1 MVEPGYAVSR
11 AASRLQ
17 PRDEPETEKERTDRQ
32 LIELLTELRV
42 ALPGAQ
48 ILLGFLLTVPFATRF
63 GRVGRVDRIALFACL
78 LLTASG
84 TVLLMAPSVYHRLR
98 WEQGGKSDVILVAH
112 RFFLI
117 GTAFL
122 SAGIAVAVFLVGD
135 VLFGAFAGLA
145 AALLIG
151 GTVGATWY
159 VLPASRS
166 REPSVRERE

>member
-1 MVEPGYAVSR
+1 VVEPRSAVSR
-11 AASRLQ
+11 TAGRLQ
-17 PRDEPETEKERTDRQ
+17 PVGKAETEKERTDRQ
-32 LIELLTELRV
+32 LMELLTELRV

-63 GRVGRVDRIALFACL
+63 GRVGRIDRVALFACL

-117 GTAFL
+117 GTAL
-122 SAGIAVAVFLVGD
+122 VAAGIAVAVFLVGD
-135 VLFGAFAGLA
+135 VLFGTAAGLA
-145 AALLIG
+145 AALAIG

-159 VLPASRS
+159 ALPASRS
-166 REPSVRERE
+166 REPGIRERE